1 MRLSTKSTYDNEVYV
16 LNPAADLK
24 MRLSTKSTYDSEL
37 YVLNPAADLKM
48 RLSTKI
54 MYDIIMV
61 PNSPFSLS
69 APACESARVR
79 VQQLLGAIPTGLL
92 RISD

>member
-1 MRLSTKSTYDNEVYV
+1 
-16 LNPAADLK
+16 
-24 MRLSTKSTYDSEL
+24 
-37 YVLNPAADLKM
+37 M

-69 APACESARVR
+69 APACASARVR
-79 VQQLLGAIPTGLL
+79 VLQLLGDVLQLLGELPTGLL
-92 RISD
+92 RIFFPCLCSQTLTSETDPWDRILKFDELSER